1 MVVMTP
7 PEPVY
12 RYEPQASPA
21 ELRHGSPARVIEFE
35 GRAGLN
41 FTGIRGRLALPDHT
55 VNLPRGTLS
64 VWVAPLDDVR
74 VAPPHA
80 HHAKSNPAFDKFVL
94 LSDREAMPEVE
105 AAHFAL
111 YYHTWWHPGFIAKWA
126 RGSYLDSC
134 YNLRQ
139 RPTAATGHFSFQGN
153 HWYQLALTWDRPRG
167 LYQVYA
173 NGVLIANQDTT
184 AQKLWDDP
192 CGPTLYLGNP
202 SFAFS
207 EVAFYDDVLGP
218 EVIRQLHSSQA
229 TRPYPSLAVALAHTY
244 EGSGLDPFEW
254 IPDSSWRTTLELSL
268 RDRAHYQQFFL
279 QGCGSA
285 VSFTEVGMRIHT
297 PDFAESATLGGV
309 GSVNK
314 FDTSKD
320 MSRMYL
326 WSRQVFE
333 GDLKV
338 SLEFKLNA
346 HGGLA
351 LLMTQA
357 SGMQREDFLEDYP
370 LRVNGSMATVFGEDV
385 RNYHWE
391 FYREMCDTR
400 NDLVSHGLM
409 KNPWYR
415 PLGFQIENRRW
426 KLNQWYRLDWLQ
438 EGKRLRAAIDG
449 TTVLDVT
456 DSPDDNNGPIFTAGR
471 LALRCMMRTDLIV
484 RNLRVLSRAHYSS
497 RRLPPGEGGAAQ
509 L

>member
-1 MVVMTP
+1 M
-7 PEPVY
+7 
-12 RYEPQASPA
+12 
-21 ELRHGSPARVIEFE
+21 
-35 GRAGLN
+35 
-41 FTGIRGRLALPDHT
+41 PDHT
-55 VNLPRGTLS
+55 LNSPQGSLTL
-64 VWVAPLDDVR
+64 WLAPLDDIE
-74 VAPPHA
+74 VAPPHS
-80 HHAKSNPAFDKFVL
+80 HHAKSNPAFDKFAL

-111 YYHTWWHPGFIAKWA
+111 YYHTWWHPAFIAKWA

-139 RPTAATGHFSFQGN
+139 RPTAATGHFSFKRR
-153 HWYQLALTWDRPRG
+153 HWYQVALTWDRAAGDYRI
-167 LYQVYA
+167 YA
-173 NGVLIANQDTT
+173 NGVLIATHDTT
-184 AQKLWDDP
+184 ATKLWDDV

-202 SFAFS
+202 AFAFS
-207 EVAFYDDVLGP
+207 DISFYATQLSP
-218 EVIRQLHSSQA
+218 EVIRALHTTEA
-229 TRPYPSLAVALAHTY
+229 THAYPELAAALAHTY
-244 EGSGLDPFEW
+244 EGVGLNPFPFA
-254 IPDSSWRTTLELSL
+254 PDASAGWQTKLDLSL

-279 QGCGSA
+279 QGCGTA
-285 VSFTEVGMRIHT
+285 VRFTDQGFHIRT

-326 WSRQVFE
+326 WTRKVFE
-333 GDLKV
+333 GDLHI
-338 SLEFKLNA
+338 SLDFRLNA

-357 SGMQREDFLEDYP
+357 SGMQRENFLEDYA

-415 PLGFQIENRRW
+415 PLGFQMENRRW
-426 KLNQWYRLDWLQ
+426 DLDRWYRLDWLQ
-438 EGKRLRAAIDG
+438 EGARLRAAVDG
-449 TTVLDVT
+449 LTVLDVT
-456 DSPDDNNGPIFTAGR
+456 DSPHDNNGSVFTAGHV
-471 LALRCMMRTDLIV
+471 ALRCMMRTDLVV
-484 RNLRVLSRAHYSS
+484 RNLHIRNR
-497 RRLPPGEGGAAQ
+497 Q
-509 L
+509 LFTTRSL